1 MDDRPHISQTG
12 IVMGK
17 AFNYVRGTLGE
28 RFWSKVDKSNLDGCW
43 EWQASLDTRG
53 YGNFGVPR
61 DDGSGRYIMQRAHR
75 VAWEL
80 TNGKLAS
87 SAQHLCHT
95 CDNRKC
101 VNPAHLFVG
110 NPKINVA
117 DCIRK
122 GRLGDRGGEN
132 NPRAK
137 LTVAD
142 VLTIRASDLSL
153 SQLAQQYGVAK
164 SVVNY
169 AKRGITWR
177 GL

>member
-1 MDDRPHISQTG
+1 
-12 IVMGK
+12 MGK
-17 AFNYVRGTLGE
+17 AFNYVRGTIEE
-28 RFWSKVDKSNLDGCW
+28 RFWSKVDKHAPDDCW

-61 DDGSGRYIMQRAHR
+61 NDGTGRYIMQRAHR
-75 VAWEL
+75 IAWEF
-80 TNGKLAS
+80 TNGPLLGS
-87 SAQHLCHT
+87 SQHLCHT

-110 NPKINVA
+110 NPKLNMQ
-117 DCIRK
+117 DCAAK
-122 GRLGDRGGEN
+122 GRFNDRNGEN

-137 LTVAD
+137 LTVGD
-142 VLTIRASDLSL
+142 VLNIRASKIPLA
-153 SQLAQQYGVAK
+153 QLAQQYGVAK
-164 SVVNY
+164 SVVGY